1 MERQNIYETKCLK
14 RIAFFLRQVLVFFGI
29 LVLCF
34 PAFLLFCF
42 FASLF
47 LCFSAFPASLL
58 VYFSAFCF
66 CFSAFCFSCFLF
78 FLLFMFLCSTCF
90 FSFLR
95 LLFCFSA
102 SAPFYFYYST
112 CSLLQSCVLLPTSC
126 SFASLLPVF
135 TASLFFL
142 LLYSLLF
149 CILNETLKTLGE
161 TQRNPKETLKYPR

>member
-34 PAFLLFCF
+34 FCCS
-42 FASLF
+42 ASLL
-47 LCFSAFPASLL
+47 LCFSAFLL
-58 VYFSAFCF
+58 FLLLCLSTSPLFCF

-149 CILNETLKTLGE
+149 VA
-161 TQRNPKETLKYPR
+161 

>member
-1 MERQNIYETKCLK
+1 MPQKDS
-14 RIAFFLRQVLVFFGI
+14 FFFAAGFGFFRDPGSMFPCFSVVL
-29 LVLCF
+29 LLCF
-34 PAFLLFCF
+34 FVSLLFLL
-42 FASLF
+42 
-47 LCFSAFPASLL
+47 LCLSTSPL
-58 VYFSAFCF
+58 FCF

-149 CILNETLKTLGE
+149 CILNETLKTLG
-161 TQRNPKETLKYPR
+161 NPEKP